1 MTNEAV
7 KVERTRMTEQEMG
20 PGIVLGGR
28 YELLTQIAKGG
39 MGYVWVARAKGGR
52 GFKRLV
58 AVKTMIAS
66 DYEEARLEQM
76 LFQEARFASMIQH
89 PNVVGV
95 EDFGEHEGVCYLAM
109 ELVRGETLLGLF
121 KIASTAGGLP
131 LKIAVNIIGQVCR
144 GLHAAHELVGED
156 GQPLGLVHRDVTPGN
171 VIVTYGG
178 VAKLADFGIA
188 KASAGGALTQAGEL
202 KGKMAYL
209 APEQLLQKP
218 IDRRVDIF
226 AVGITL
232 YSATTGVHPFRHLAG
247 SMGDVMSRI
256 VSDKP
261 PPTPTSITQHY
272 PEALEKVVMKAL
284 SKRREDRYST
294 ADELLNGLVA
304 AMPEAFEQG
313 MEREVQQYLE
323 SVLSERISETTAQI
337 KAAEEM
343 AEKSFPDIS
352 AIRPKHPEA
361 AQSEIQINPMGEIRK
376 MLFWVLGIVFVPIA
390 LIAGLVIMLR
400 KPEPVERTEVVPI
413 VPEAKVPA
421 PTSAA
426 PPMEPVPTSAPSVSA
441 APAVPPAISPTPA
454 PVPRP
459 VIHTQNFKPAP
470 AVEKQPVE
478 ETPEV
483 PVTPATV
490 LPSSLPKPAVTQE
503 MSVLPPSNLLPKPVP
518 RAPSGPKSLSSSE
531 GGRRLMINP
540 ALPPYRPLI
549 PRALENLGPFTADV
563 RMCVGT
569 TGMPESI
576 NMANVNPALAG
587 SFQRALS
594 QWKYRPLLED
604 VGFCYSFRYE
614 VR

>member
-7 KVERTRMTEQEMG
+7 NKVERTRLTEQEIG

-28 YELLTQIAKGG
+28 YELLTPIAKGG
-39 MGYVWVARAKGGR
+39 MGVVWAARAKGGR

-66 DYEEARLEQM
+66 DYEEERLEQM

-89 PNVVGV
+89 PNVVAV

-121 KIASTAGGLP
+121 KISANTGKALP

-144 GLHAAHELVGED
+144 GLQAAHDLVGED
-156 GQPLGLVHRDVTPGN
+156 GQLLGLVHRDVTPGN
-171 VIVTYGG
+171 IIVTYGG
-178 VAKLADFGIA
+178 VAKLTDFGIA
-188 KASAGGALTQAGEL
+188 KAAAGGALTQAGEL

-226 AVGITL
+226 AIGVTL
-232 YSATTGVHPFRHLAG
+232 YLATTGMHPFRTKANGMGEVLA
-247 SMGDVMSRI
+247 RI
-256 VSDKP
+256 LSDRP

-294 ADELLNGLVA
+294 ADELLDGLVE

-313 MEREVQQYLE
+313 MEREIQEYLE
-323 SVLSERISETTAQI
+323 NVLSDRISETTAQI

-352 AIRPKHPEA
+352 AVRSRDLNTPT
-361 AQSEIQINPMGEIRK
+361 EIPINPMGEIRK

-390 LIAGLVIMLR
+390 MIAGLAIMFR
-400 KPEPVERTEVVPI
+400 KPEVIEHTNTVYLPGEVKAAISAPSPPAASASTTSAPTMSAAIKPVFHAPVSKPAQLVRPVEKETQTATTDESPMVFLTPGLSKPTLAPDVP
-413 VPEAKVPA
+413 
-421 PTSAA
+421 
-426 PPMEPVPTSAPSVSA
+426 APSVS
-441 APAVPPAISPTPA
+441 PPSSVMP
-454 PVPRP
+454 
-459 VIHTQNFKPAP
+459 KPAP
-470 AVEKQPVE
+470 PV
-478 ETPEV
+478 
-483 PVTPATV
+483 
-490 LPSSLPKPAVTQE
+490 
-503 MSVLPPSNLLPKPVP
+503 
-518 RAPSGPKSLSSSE
+518 PSGPKFLSSLE
-531 GGRRLMINP
+531 GGRRLRIDP
-540 ALPPYRPLI
+540 SSPPYRPII
-549 PRALENLGPFTADV
+549 PRAMEKLGPFTADV

-569 TGMPESI
+569 TGVPESI
-576 NMANVNPALAG
+576 NMTNVNPALAG
-587 SFQRALS
+587 SFQRAIT
-594 QWKYRPLLED
+594 QWRYRPLLEN

>member
-1 MTNEAV
+1 MSNEAV
-7 KVERTRMTEQEMG
+7 NKVERVSITEQEMG
-20 PGIVLGGR
+20 PGTVLGGR
-28 YELLTQIAKGG
+28 YELLTPIAKGG
-39 MGYVWVARAKGGR
+39 MGHVWAARAKGGR

-66 DYEEARLEQM
+66 EYEEARLEQM
-76 LFQEARFASMIQH
+76 LFQEAKFASMIQH
-89 PNVVGV
+89 PNVVAV
-95 EDFGEHEGVCYLAM
+95 EDFGEHDGVCYLAM

-121 KIASTAGGLP
+121 KILAVANKGGLP

-144 GLHAAHELVGED
+144 GLQAAHDLVGED
-156 GQPLGLVHRDVTPGN
+156 GQLLELIHRDVTPGN
-171 VIVTYGG
+171 IIVTYGG

-188 KASAGGALTQAGEL
+188 KAGGGGALTQAGEL

-226 AVGITL
+226 SIGITL
-232 YSATTGVHPFRHLAG
+232 YSATTGVHPFRHQASG
-247 SMGDVMSRI
+247 MGDVISRI

-261 PPTPTSITQHY
+261 PATPSSIAPDY

-294 ADELLNGLVA
+294 ADELLDGLVE

-313 MEREVQQYLE
+313 MEKEIQLYLE
-323 SVLSERISETTAQI
+323 NILSDRISETTAQI

-352 AIRPKHPEA
+352 GVRSKQPDSTRTEA
-361 AQSEIQINPMGEIRK
+361 PINPMGEIRK

-390 LIAGLVIMLR
+390 VIVGLVIKFRHPSVVEHTNIVYLPGEVKAAPTASSPPPVVSATTEPAMSAVPAI
-400 KPEPVERTEVVPI
+400 KPVFHAPASKPAAPAHPVEK
-413 VPEAKVPA
+413 EARPA
-421 PTSAA
+421 TSAES
-426 PPMEPVPTSAPSVSA
+426 PMVFLTPELSKPAI
-441 APAVPPAISPTPA
+441 APAVPTPTASP
-454 PVPRP
+454 
-459 VIHTQNFKPAP
+459 
-470 AVEKQPVE
+470 
-478 ETPEV
+478 
-483 PVTPATV
+483 
-490 LPSSLPKPAVTQE
+490 LPSLLPKPAPTV
-503 MSVLPPSNLLPKPVP
+503 PPGP
-518 RAPSGPKSLSSSE
+518 RQLSSRE
-531 GGRRLMINP
+531 GASRLMINP
-540 ALPPYRPLI
+540 SVPPYRPFI
-549 PRALENLGPFTADV
+549 PKPLEDLGPFTADV

-576 NMANVNPALAG
+576 NMTNVNPSLAG
-587 SFQRALS
+587 SFQKALT
-594 QWKYRPLLED
+594 QWRYRPLLEA